1 MRGAYYRFIWA
12 AWLVLMPL
20 SMLVSEYRSAV
31 AARNPPDPPWR
42 GVEAFNPLSWAPP
55 GHAAFC
61 AREPG
66 ECLPGTP
73 GPVSYN
79 ATRYAELHIV
89 NADVNRIIRSASD
102 RDTYGTL
109 EYYALPY
116 TQGDC
121 EDKALLKRH
130 ELIRRGWPVGAL
142 LLTAV
147 EAWDEDAERYGGHMV
162 LSVLTSDGTLIL
174 DNFDDEV
181 RWESEA
187 REYYRFTSRQAT
199 HDPNLWL
206 RRAR

>member
-1 MRGAYYRFIWA
+1 MWGPSRAAMA
-12 AWLVLMPL
+12 AWLVLVPL
-20 SMLVSEYRSAV
+20 GLFAMEMRHAYAV
-31 AARNPPDPPWR
+31 RNPPDPPWR
-42 GVEAFNPLSWAPP
+42 GVEAFDPLSWAPP

-61 AREPG
+61 AREPS

-73 GPVSYN
+73 GPVPYTD
-79 ATRYAELHIV
+79 ARYAELHIV
-89 NADVNRIIRSASD
+89 NADVNRFIRGQSD
-102 RDTYGTL
+102 QDQYGTL

-116 TQGDC
+116 VAGDC

-147 EAWDEDAERYGGHMV
+147 ETWDEEAERYRGHMV

-174 DNFDDEV
+174 DNLDDEV

-199 HDPNLWL
+199 HDPKVWL
-206 RRAR
+206 RRAG